1 MAVDGRARRGYAA
14 LVMTREFNEVIGAF
28 RRAEATGADETGA
41 WSGGVWIR
49 TRSLP
54 LVYDANRVI
63 VLEHGFGL
71 SMDAVSAA
79 ADEIQSGL
87 PNRIVEFVDCAGS
100 RDLAAGFARA
110 GWLEESLG
118 VMVRRRQP
126 DRWVDTSEVR
136 VVDQAAMGPART
148 ASMTEEAWELGD
160 AVAQVREKQ
169 ERVGRSL
176 PTTHLAVLDGG
187 RVVSYCEV
195 FDLGDGV
202 AQVESVAT
210 LPAFRDRGYARAV
223 VTRALELTCGQRL
236 VFLNMDPGD
245 WPQQLYA
252 KLGFDAVAKVFRF
265 RRALPGSR

>member
-1 MAVDGRARRGYAA
+1 MDGACRRYAA
-14 LVMTREFNEVIGAF
+14 CVVSSEVDEVIGAF

-63 VLEHGFGL
+63 VLEHGFGM
-71 SMDAVSAA
+71 SMEEVSAA
-79 ADEIQSGL
+79 ADDIQAGL
-87 PNRIVEFVDCAGS
+87 PNRIIEFVECAGS
-100 RDLAAGFARA
+100 TNLAAGLARA
-110 GWLEESLG
+110 GWIEEPLG
-118 VMVRRRQP
+118 VMIRRRHP
-126 DRWVDTSEVR
+126 DRSVDTSAVR

-148 ASMTEEAWELGD
+148 ESMTEESWALGD

-169 ERVGRSL
+169 ERVGRML
-176 PTTHLAVLDGG
+176 PTTHLAVLDGT

-195 FDLGDGV
+195 FDLGEGV
-202 AQVESVAT
+202 AQIESVAT

-223 VTRALELTCGQRL
+223 VTRALELTRDHRL

-245 WPQQLYA
+245 WPRQLYA
-252 KLGFDAVAKVFRF
+252 KLGFDVVGKVLRF